1 MFSDTAW
8 LTDKQN
14 SLVWKLTCWLWVAL
28 IIVWEFGELIGYLFS
43 KISTPDN
50 LLWFVADRFLVLWSA
65 FCLSGIFFVVVN
77 VGFVLL
83 KAIRRKLH
91 VKTEV
96 TSWKKLTVRS
106 K

>member
-1 MFSDTAW
+1 MSLDTAR

-14 SLVWKLTCWLWVAL
+14 SLVCKLTCWLWVAL
-28 IIVWEFGELIGYLFS
+28 IIAWEFVDLVGYLLS
-43 KISTPDN
+43 KISPPDN
-50 LLWFVADRFLVLWSA
+50 LIWFVADRFLVLWSA

-77 VGFVLL
+77 VGFGLL
-83 KAIRRKLH
+83 KVIRRRLP

-96 TSWKKLTVRS
+96 TTWKKLTVRR